1 MKTTL
6 DWIEVYKKE
15 SYQVFE
21 SIPTKKIQS
30 FQNFHVQKS
39 DPVQI
44 RHRRARLS

>member
-1 MKTTL
+1 MKTTI

-30 FQNFHVQKS
+30 LGIFFAKY
-39 DPVQI
+39 I
-44 RHRRARLS
+44 E

>member
-30 FQNFHVQKS
+30 FVSF
-39 DPVQI
+39 I
-44 RHRRARLS
+44 